1 MLRPC
6 GERVCNLEIQKS
18 SLCFLFL
25 FFCCCFFLSGFSFTD
40 TDNSQDSRGR
50 EGAILFHSTTSTRSR
65 TFSHLCFKRLQVFNF
80 YNDLLATHLFNDSKL
95 NVSIEI
101 LTWDF
106 KNAYHTVDH
115 LFFKRHFYVFLFLI

>member
-6 GERVCNLEIQKS
+6 GERVCNLEIRKS
-18 SLCFLFL
+18 S
-25 FFCCCFFLSGFSFTD
+25 
-40 TDNSQDSRGR
+40 
-50 EGAILFHSTTSTRSR
+50 
-65 TFSHLCFKRLQVFNF
+65 LCFKRLQVFKF
-80 YNDLLATHLFNDSKL
+80 DNDLLATHLFNDSKL
-95 NVSIEI
+95 SVSIEI